1 MLFSMAYPLFYENR
15 MNPLHIAGFGF
26 MHLVIVFSIFGLFL
40 PRWFNVF
47 VPRNRL
53 NDGTYPV
60 TPGVILKRANA
71 DNDYADGVEFAIA
84 DFADSAYAKSNIAV
98 VADGASTAELAK
110 WTEQFFK
117 SAPTAS
123 SGKLAL
129 NTTATKYHGGE
140 SRSAHTAGNAVVIA
154 FPGSNYGSK
163 SPELAVLAA
172 LLGGQSNIK
181 WTSGFSLLSK
191 AVGTS
196 PGLKLATTNLG
207 YSDAG
212 LLTIQISGPAA
223 AVRRAAEEAVKA
235 IKSVSEGSVSKE
247 DLAKA
252 IAKASWQAGQTYNL
266 TIEGGANHNGGSCQ
280 ASLSFDGGKTFKV
293 VKSYVGG
300 CPPAGTSTYDFTLPD
315 DTPAA
320 DDALFAWTWF
330 NQVGNREMYMNCA
343 VVSTKA
349 GGSAKRQATSFNSRP
364 DIL

>member
-1 MLFSMAYPLFYENR
+1 
-15 MNPLHIAGFGF
+15 
-26 MHLVIVFSIFGLFL
+26 
-40 PRWFNVF
+40 
-47 VPRNRL
+47 
-53 NDGTYPV
+53 
-60 TPGVILKRANA
+60 
-71 DNDYADGVEFAIA
+71 
-84 DFADSAYAKSNIAV
+84 AKSNIAV

-140 SRSAHTAGNAVVIA
+140 SRSSHTAGNAVVIA

-252 IAKASWQAGQTYNL
+252 IAKASKQKEIQAKALQNAEDVARTK
-266 TIEGGANHNGGSCQ
+266 TVES
-280 ASLSFDGGKTFKV
+280 ASKDKDAKDVSNKSTAAASATQSTPDGR
-293 VKSYVGG
+293 
-300 CPPAGTSTYDFTLPD
+300 AG
-315 DTPAA
+315 
-320 DDALFAWTWF
+320 
-330 NQVGNREMYMNCA
+330 
-343 VVSTKA
+343 
-349 GGSAKRQATSFNSRP
+349 SRP
-364 DIL
+364 STSQYANSPGSGPSVRNANARQSYAPPSHHNQSYRNDRQGQHVNQQARQSLGQRLRNTEQQKMSQAPPHQQPVTPEVRVPPTGPSNSAGDSSFGRRLSGVPGHMGPKLNPNSHEFRPNP